1 MNHPIQILRT
11 LSRYLSANGWSRT
24 VPQSTWTVVA
34 LRCLVLGLCGI
45 IVQLQAATSPS
56 APTVGTQFN
65 QIPSRPINQPKTSPQ
80 LQLEQDSTAV
90 EETGSPD
97 MTTIPVRE
105 IKISDASV
113 FSEKELLKISGYNG
127 PGDMTLKT
135 LRSYAARIADYYHQ
149 NGYLLAQVYLPAQDI
164 VKGIVQI
171 SVIEGRF
178 GAVTVRN
185 ETGYA
190 DALLTE
196 VLYGLRSGDP
206 ISVSS
211 LESRL
216 LLLSDIPGMN
226 VKSTFVPG
234 RDTGTSDL
242 FITATP
248 GDLIN
253 GNIIADNSGNTYSG
267 KNRAIASVNINNPS
281 GYGDVI
287 SLRGMSTF
295 NGLNYGRFAYQIQS
309 NRLKLGA
316 DFSKMDYNL
325 NDPFAGVNGNGTTT
339 NVFGSYALL
348 RTRKNNLYVQ
358 MAYESKVLRD
368 ALSDKRVNLIT
379 ATLSGDRR
387 DAILGKEGT
396 SNFSL
401 ALSAGR
407 LNIESGADLA
417 SDQASTGAHVNGR
430 FNRVGMSLTRL
441 QTLNEKTNLYVS
453 LSGQGASKN
462 MDVSEK
468 FSLGGANSVRA
479 YPEGEAYGD
488 IGYILTVELRR
499 KLGDVWGLPGEFQA
513 TTFLDTGT
521 DLLYKSLDA
530 SNSLIVTS
538 TGNRRTLTGIGV
550 GLDWSDGGD
559 TSLRASY
566 AHKLG
571 AAATTSVTNAS
582 GGQFWIQGSQNF

>member
-1 MNHPIQILRT
+1 MKQTATRFGNVLCLPKDAF
-11 LSRYLSANGWSRT
+11 LSFLVRWGL
-24 VPQSTWTVVA
+24 VVFSTGA
-34 LRCLVLGLCGI
+34 
-45 IVQLQAATSPS
+45 LQAFAVT
-56 APTVGTQFN
+56 APPPANVGTQFN
-65 QIPSRPINQPKTSPQ
+65 QVPSAPIAQPKVSPQ
-80 LQLEQDSTAV
+80 LQIEQDSALV
-90 EETGSPD
+90 DEPSNPD
-97 MTTIPVRE
+97 LTSIPVRE
-105 IKISDASV
+105 IRITDSSV
-113 FSEKELLKISGYNG
+113 FTDKELLAVSGYPG
-127 PGDMTLKT
+127 PGDFTLKA
-135 LRSYAARIADYYHQ
+135 LRGFAARIADYYHKK
-149 NGYLLAQVYLPAQDI
+149 GYLLAQVYLPAQDI
-164 VKGIVQI
+164 VKGVVNIA
-171 SVIEGRF
+171 VIEGKF
-178 GAVTVRN
+178 GSVTVRN
-185 ETGYA
+185 ETGFA

-206 ISVSS
+206 VSVNS

-234 RDTGTSDL
+234 RDPGTSDL
-242 FITATP
+242 FVTATP

-253 GNIIADNSGNTYSG
+253 GNLSADNAGNTYSG

-316 DFSKMDYNL
+316 DFSKMTYGL
-325 NDPFAGVNGNGTTT
+325 NDPFSGVNGNGTTS
-339 NVFGSYALL
+339 NVFGSYALI
-348 RTRKNNLYVQ
+348 RSRQTNLYFQ
-358 MAYESKVLRD
+358 LAYETKILRD
-368 ALSDKRVNLIT
+368 ALADKRVSLVT

-401 ALSAGR
+401 ALAAGR
-407 LNIESGADLA
+407 LNIESSADLIA
-417 SDQASTGAHVNGR
+417 DQAATGAHMNGR

-441 QTLNEKTNLYVS
+441 QTLNDTTNLYVS

-488 IGYILTVELRR
+488 IGYILTVELR
-499 KLGDVWGLPGEFQA
+499 KSLGNVGGLPGEFQA
-513 TTFLDTGT
+513 ITFLDSGT

-530 SNSLIVTS
+530 SNSLLVTS
-538 TGNRRTLTGIGV
+538 TGNRRTLSGVGV
-550 GLDWSDGGD
+550 GLNWMDGPD
-559 TSLRASY
+559 TSIKASY

-571 AAATTSVTNAS
+571 AAATTSVTNSS

>member
-1 MNHPIQILRT
+1 MTAIGKLKCFPKATWAACGLT
-11 LSRYLSANGWSRT
+11 LALVGLMSGFVGEALAVNAPPPAN
-24 VPQSTWTVVA
+24 
-34 LRCLVLGLCGI
+34 
-45 IVQLQAATSPS
+45 
-56 APTVGTQFN
+56 VGTQFN
-65 QIPSRPINQPKTSPQ
+65 QVPSTPLTQPKTSPQ
-80 LQLEQDSTAV
+80 LLIEQDSAV
-90 EETGSPD
+90 VDEPSNPD
-97 MTTIPVRE
+97 LTNIPVRE
-105 IKISDASV
+105 IKITDASV
-113 FSEKELLKISGYNG
+113 FTEKELLAVSGYTG
-127 PGDMTLKT
+127 PGDLTLKT

-149 NGYLLAQVYLPAQDI
+149 KGYLLAQVYLPAQDI
-164 VKGIVQI
+164 VKGVVKIA
-171 SVIEGRF
+171 VIEGRF

-185 ETGYA
+185 ETGFA

-206 ISVSS
+206 VSVSS

-234 RDTGTSDL
+234 RDPGTSDL
-242 FITATP
+242 FVTATP

-253 GNIIADNSGNTYSG
+253 GNISADNAGNTYSG

-309 NRLKLGA
+309 NRFKLGA
-316 DFSKMDYNL
+316 DLSKMDYNL
-325 NDPFAGVNGNGTTT
+325 NDPFSGVNGNGTTS
-339 NVFGSYALL
+339 NFFGSYALV
-348 RTRKNNLYVQ
+348 RSRQNNLYLQ
-358 MAYESKVLRD
+358 LAYESKILRD
-368 ALSDKRVNLIT
+368 ALSTKRVNLLT

-401 ALSAGR
+401 ALAAGR
-407 LNIESGADLA
+407 LNIESSADLIA
-417 SDQASTGAHVNGR
+417 DQASTGAHMNGR
-430 FNRVGMSLTRL
+430 FSRVGMSLTRL
-441 QTLNEKTNLYVS
+441 QTLNDKTNLYVS
-453 LSGQGASKN
+453 LRGQGSSNN

-488 IGYILTVELRR
+488 IGYILTMELRR
-499 KLGDVWGLPGEFQA
+499 KLGDVIGLPGEFQA
-513 TTFLDTGT
+513 ITFLDTGT

-530 SNSLIVTS
+530 ANSLLVTS
-538 TGNRRTLTGIGV
+538 TGNRRTLTGVGV
-550 GLDWSDGGD
+550 GLDWSDGAD
-559 TSLRASY
+559 TSIRASY
-566 AHKLG
+566 AHRLG
-571 AAATTSVTNAS
+571 AAAATSISNAS